1 MYSALELLTDIFV
14 DLSLEIKILL
24 ANEFTYEM
32 RLNINSL
39 NQYSFDVINIDTI

>member
-1 MYSALELLTDIFV
+1 MREMYSALELLTDIFV
-14 DLSLEIKILL
+14 DLPLEIKILL

-39 NQYSFDVINIDTI
+39 NQYSFDVRY